1 MDKPRALRFW
11 QLAGLGEYLDGDGV
25 YKMSITSPCNIE
37 KMKTKSGD
45 EVET

>member
-25 YKMSITSPCNIE
+25 HEMSTTSPCNIV
-37 KMKTKSGD
+37 KMKMKSED
-45 EVET
+45 EAET